1 MGIENKCYS
10 HLQQKKKSET
20 NGNILS
26 SSCTL
31 QEENGQVP
39 KILKTVYRD
48 IIRKFQLWKKYWK
61 NICVEFHSV
70 NEQSKQELS
79 AYYCLVYK
87 GKELGP
93 RTAPGPGLNCRA
105 LALVLSLARNPDFYR
120 NYLIAIG
127 FLLNHKMTA
136 ETMWHCAELTD
147 YSRQRSQSLS
157 HWLQSSHRQFPG
169 CRPHN
174 SPQNRCLHLHSSARP
189 VLQRVPKQRN
199 GPAIPLPTPRV
210 IILSWNPAAASI
222 SERCWVEAL
231 EYRAWVKED
240 CLRLVLHTLCD

>member
-1 MGIENKCYS
+1 MK
-10 HLQQKKKSET
+10 
-20 NGNILS
+20 
-26 SSCTL
+26 
-31 QEENGQVP
+31 
-39 KILKTVYRD
+39 KILE
-48 IIRKFQLWKKYWK
+48 

-169 CRPHN
+169 CQPHN
-174 SPQNRCLHLHSSARP
+174 SPQNRCLHLHSTAIP
-189 VLQRVPKQRN
+189 VLQKGPQAEQRASHTSPHPQ
-199 GPAIPLPTPRV
+199 GHYLILESSSSQHQWTMLGRGTGIPGM
-210 IILSWNPAAASI
+210 S
-222 SERCWVEAL
+222 
-231 EYRAWVKED
+231 
-240 CLRLVLHTLCD
+240 